1 MAIIFY
7 FNRIRKRQKCQRV
20 RNGLT
25 DQKSTPENQFSVS
38 LVGVN
43 EMLVLVII
51 FFVARRPSSSF
62 HPFPCKRPTTVDDK
76 MNLVAVARCLP
87 GLEQLLIQE
96 LECLGIAPVVA
107 KNTIEKN
114 SNKNNT
120 AITTNPIALGGLIS
134 FPTTQAELFRC
145 HAQLGIPTSILLRCS
160 TADTTFT
167 AKGLAEL
174 RRKVSKMTIW
184 NDLLVAAPEGE
195 SPLAMRIHV
204 TSYKSKLYH
213 TQAVAERIEQG
224 IYDAMSLGPVS
235 QDGAS
240 ALHQDERRPI
250 HVRVTIIRDQVNIFL
265 DTSSYGLPL
274 HQRGGPCSLYAFFP
288 SYKAYNVSFNDLFI
302 YLVRLLLILIILCHS
317 ILHPRLQVRN
327 C

>member
-1 MAIIFY
+1 MI
-7 FNRIRKRQKCQRV
+7 V
-20 RNGLT
+20 R
-25 DQKSTPENQFSVS
+25 S
-38 LVGVN
+38 
-43 EMLVLVII
+43 
-51 FFVARRPSSSF
+51 R
-62 HPFPCKRPTTVDDK
+62 RPTTFYDK
-76 MNLVAVARCLP
+76 MRLVAIARCLP

-96 LECLGIAPVVA
+96 LEGVGIAPMVM

-114 SNKNNT
+114 SNKNNA

-174 RRKVSKMTIW
+174 RRKVSKMNMW
-184 NDLLVAAPEGE
+184 NDLLVAAPNNREGE
-195 SPLAMRIHV
+195 RPLAMRIHV

-224 IYDAMSLGPVS
+224 IYDAMSLGPIS

-240 ALHQDERRPI
+240 ASASQQDQRRPI
-250 HVRVTIIRDQVNIFL
+250 HIRVTIIRDQVHIFL
-265 DTSSYGLPL
+265 DTSSYGIPL
-274 HQRGGPCSLYAFFP
+274 HQRGMSSTLHAFFP
-288 SYKAYNVSFNDLFI
+288 NCKAYHVSLMI
-302 YLVRLLLILIILCHS
+302 ALLIFFAF
-317 ILHPRLQVRN
+317 
-327 C
+327 